1 METRYREPLVPE
13 PIQWEGPQRFH
24 GHLGP
29 WLALGIRVGSEG
41 LRRVGAQGHFDVR
54 VEATILLEV
63 PVSCLLDGLQWSTGA
78 TLGKRNL
85 VAREGSPATV
95 VVQNTE
101 TGASVRFVMVE
112 DLRALFR
119 RWMGEFGELGA
130 TQAVWDSPLDRLVTL
145 ETETSP
151 CVVPSR

>member
-1 METRYREPLVPE
+1 METRYRETLVPE
-13 PIQWEGPQRFH
+13 PIEWEGPRRFH

-29 WLALGIRVGSEG
+29 WLALGIRVGAEG
-41 LRRVGAQGHFDVR
+41 LRRVRAVGHFDVR

-85 VAREGSPATV
+85 IAREGPPATIS
-95 VVQNTE
+95 VQNTE
-101 TGASVRFVMVE
+101 TGAEVRFRLGE

-119 RWMGEFGELGA
+119 RWMSEFGELGA
-130 TQAVWDSPLDRLVTL
+130 TQAVWDSPLDRLATL
-145 ETETSP
+145 ESERLP
-151 CVVPSR
+151 CNAPLR